1 MNLGELS
8 TSLEKIYNTVG
19 NRYLT
24 GNFITEPFEFK
35 VKVIYDRDNDM
46 YDYIIQVYSIPD
58 IPDSFKYRPENKES
72 KRVDGIHISVL
83 KSKFKEYMK
92 YIDPNSNRYYGIEF
106 MNLEKRR

>member
-24 GNFITEPFEFK
+24 SNFITEPFEFK

-58 IPDSFKYRPENKES
+58 IPDSFKYRPEVKES

-83 KSKFKEYMK
+83 KSKFKEYIQ
-92 YIDPNSNRYYGIEF
+92 YIDPNTNRYYGIEF
-106 MNLEKRR
+106 MNLEKR